1 MHLPTVLL
9 ALATTALASPQTSIT
24 LSLPP
29 SSSLPNPF
37 SLPPSTRAS
46 LSSLGV
52 LHTAPLSTQNTFVF
66 RNVTP
71 GSYLADIAC
80 ATHAFAPL
88 RVDVDVVS
96 GSEGGGG
103 GVTVKAWETYRGNE
117 WGNRG
122 EGVPPVGE
130 KGWLEVRVLGG
141 KGYYSERSKCLSSS
155 SFPSG
160 GSVCVLTGGIVN
172 AFAILRSPM
181 ILLGLFSL
189 AIMFG
194 MPYLVDNSEFPP
206 PREKGRS

>member
-9 ALATTALASPQTSIT
+9 ALLPLALATPQTSIT

-29 SSSLPNPF
+29 SASLPNPF

-52 LHTAPLSTQNTFVF
+52 LLTAPLSTQNTFVF

-88 RVDVDVVS
+88 RVDVDLL
-96 GSEGGGG
+96 GGEGGVGG

-122 EGVPPVGE
+122 EGVVPAGE
-130 KGWLEVRVLGG
+130 AGWLEVRVLGG
-141 KGYYSERSKCLSSS
+141 KGYFSERSKCLCLPLPNGI
-155 SFPSG
+155 FG
-160 GSVCVLTGGIVN
+160 GC
-172 AFAILRSPM
+172 
-181 ILLGLFSL
+181 
-189 AIMFG
+189 
-194 MPYLVDNSEFPP
+194 
-206 PREKGRS
+206 